1 MAFAT
6 TFEQEFTIGNLR
18 LVSGTYTS
26 DGGSTGGNIQF
37 DNTETVFH
45 LHLQPKGSAVVSDQP
60 AVNETLPLAASDDA
74 EGDTVTKRTEVTIV
88 TKANEVGT
96 FFAIVQ

>member
-1 MAFAT
+1 MAFTT

-26 DGGSTGGNIQF
+26 DGGSTGGDIQF
-37 DNTETVFH
+37 ENTETVFH

-60 AVNETLPLAASDDA
+60 AVNETLPLAEADDGTA
-74 EGDTVTKRTEVTIV
+74 AGKRVDVTIV